1 MKKTGMLAAFAALT
15 AAGTVA
21 VAAQPRPDWVVIGS
35 HSDGGPVEIDRR
47 SVATPD
53 GITRVWWRHTFAQV
67 RSDGAAEEAQLEAI
81 DCEQGHSTGLAIL
94 DYDASGAVLFD
105 SGEPEQAA
113 LDRLGP
119 VTPGT
124 TGELVAEATCRMRPR
139 PTRR

>member
-1 MKKTGMLAAFAALT
+1 MKKTGMLAALAALT

-21 VAAQPRPDWVVIGS
+21 FAAQPEPDWIVIGS

-47 SVATPD
+47 SIATAD
-53 GITRVWWRHTFAQV
+53 GITRVWWRTTFAQV
-67 RSDGAAEEAQLEAI
+67 RPDGAAREAQLEAI

-94 DYDASGAVLFD
+94 DNNASGAVIFD

-124 TGELVAEATCRMRPR
+124 TGELVAEATCRMRAKG
-139 PTRR
+139 RRR